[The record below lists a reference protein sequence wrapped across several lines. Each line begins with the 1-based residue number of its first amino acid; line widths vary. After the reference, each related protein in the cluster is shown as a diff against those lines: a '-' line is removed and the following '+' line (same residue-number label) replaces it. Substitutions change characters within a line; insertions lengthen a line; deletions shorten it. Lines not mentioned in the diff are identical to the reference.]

1 MSTSGITD
9 GDGMPASSIAPLL
22 PPDPCFQPVSRLPL
36 PGDRRR
42 IRVVE
47 LLATGTN
54 GGAQEHLFN
63 LVSRIDRDRYDVSVL
78 SLSNG
83 SAIRRL
89 EKAGVPVCVIDEPD
103 DDRAIELVVAHLL
116 ANRAD
121 VVHNH
126 MYR

>member
-1 MSTSGITD
+1 TTPLDSVAT
-9 GDGMPASSIAPLL
+9 PAKTAGLRVTTTPLASA
-22 PPDPCFQPVSRLPL
+22 DPCFQPVSRLPL
-36 PGDRRR
+36 PGTRRR

-63 LVSRIDRDRYDVSVL
+63 LVSRIDRERYDVSIV

-89 EKAGVPVCVIDEPD
+89 ERTGVPVCVIDEPD
-103 DDRAIELVVAHLL
+103 DERAIELVAAHLL
-116 ANRAD
+116 A
-121 VVHNH
+121 
-126 MYR
+126 